1 MGAPLVQLPPESVWN
16 LLIVYGLAIIVAKL
30 AYQVP
35 LACPCY
41 QDWTESNLNN
51 ASHFF
56 STFSLYPFCNASHV
70 QENAD
75 TCKWEKPSMVSRN
88 DILPYDHLLGVHKV
102 YSESISNNTIM
113 HILDAQ
119 HSGALFQNIAITL
132 MSVLA
137 CLFHSYVMHR
147 QKLYSILD
155 FMRSSTTAVGASGS
169 LPGSQ
174 STTKRFRKSVGD
186 MLKKHL
192 NGSDSEQLHPSF
204 GLSTGRTQDN
214 VQSPKFHAAHVE
226 SASKRERP
234 RVATL
239 SSTTGADNAASE
251 EDIMTSVMW
260 RKHHQEFG
268 TI

>member
-1 MGAPLVQLPPESVWN
+1 
-16 LLIVYGLAIIVAKL
+16 
-30 AYQVP
+30 
-35 LACPCY
+35 
-41 QDWTESNLNN
+41 
-51 ASHFF
+51 
-56 STFSLYPFCNASHV
+56 
-70 QENAD
+70 
-75 TCKWEKPSMVSRN
+75 MVSRN

-169 LPGSQ
+169 HPGSQ
-174 STTKRFRKSVGD
+174 STTKRFEKSVGD
-186 MLKKHL
+186 ILKKHL

-260 RKHHQEFG
+260 RKHHQKFG
-268 TI
+268 TNMNKNIGGESKSSGKISLRDTMDGFSHLHVSAFSCTCDALQKGYKLNVLKK

>member
-1 MGAPLVQLPPESVWN
+1 
-16 LLIVYGLAIIVAKL
+16 
-30 AYQVP
+30 
-35 LACPCY
+35 
-41 QDWTESNLNN
+41 
-51 ASHFF
+51 
-56 STFSLYPFCNASHV
+56 
-70 QENAD
+70 
-75 TCKWEKPSMVSRN
+75 
-88 DILPYDHLLGVHKV
+88 
-102 YSESISNNTIM
+102 M

-119 HSGALFQNIAITL
+119 HSGALPKHTITR

-169 LPGSQ
+169 HPGSQ
-174 STTKRFRKSVGD
+174 STTKRFEKSVGD
-186 MLKKHL
+186 ILKKHL

-234 RVATL
+234 LVATL
-239 SSTTGADNAASE
+239 SSTTELITQIRGGHNDECDVAKAPSKIWNE
-251 EDIMTSVMW
+251 YE
-260 RKHHQEFG
+260 
-268 TI
+268 